1 MSGPVSNLNPRV
13 RISFAD
19 PRFVVIIGGLIG
31 LIVLPLIAYEARDT
45 FLISFVAKMMIFA
58 IAAATLDL
66 ILGYGGLVSFG
77 HAAYIGIGAY
87 AVAVTAKYFADA
99 CNAVSPD
106 VIEAIDPII
115 AAAGMEIIDGGRCQ
129 APLRLAW
136 LDVPIGNLVVDTG
149 WNFLSNGYFQ
159 FAVAIVGS
167 ALIALVIGL
176 MSLRTSGIYFIMI
189 TLAFTQMLFFLGVS
203 LEEFGGDDG
212 INVDRSDFGF
222 FTLNDNLL
230 APARADKD
238 GATIYYFA
246 LVLLVISVL
255 ILRRIVNSRFG
266 MVIRGGYSNPVR
278 MRAIGY
284 PIFRYRLTAFVI
296 AGAICGVAGAL
307 FANHQEFLTPEYML
321 WIRSGEI
328 MIMVIMGGM
337 GTIFGPVFGALGFL
351 AIEEFLQDI
360 VGRDFWMI
368 VFGPLLVILV
378 LFAKRGLFGL
388 IPDNWSS
395 MPKFLLGALIFTVC
409 FTVFVAHLK
418 VFGALWIVL
427 AWILIICLAKA
438 LYELLRAPRDIVL
451 AVAGGLLVLSNAVAW
466 ATQGVKPGWSWLFG
480 GDGTA
485 WAILLI
491 VLVGGITLVAAG
503 GDRLRGMMGQSPT
516 PSEA

>member
-13 RISFAD
+13 RLSLTD
-19 PRFVVIIGGLIG
+19 PRFVIIIGGLIG
-31 LIVLPLIAYEARDT
+31 LLVLPWVAYEADDT

-66 ILGYGGLVSFG
+66 ILGYGGMVSFG

-87 AVAVTAKYFADA
+87 AVAVSAKYFGDICGELEEGAA
-99 CNAVSPD
+99 CSVA
-106 VIEAIDPII
+106 
-115 AAAGMEIIDGGRCQ
+115 
-129 APLRLAW
+129 
-136 LDVPIGNLVVDTG
+136 
-149 WNFLSNGYFQ
+149 FLSSGYFQ

-167 ALIALVIGL
+167 ALMALLIGL

-212 INVDRSDFGF
+212 MNVDRSDFGF
-222 FTLNDNLL
+222 FNLNDNVF
-230 APARADKD
+230 APADGDKD

-246 LVLLVISVL
+246 LVLLVLSVF

-266 MVIRGGYSNPVR
+266 MVIRGSYSNPIR
-278 MRAIGY
+278 MRAIGF
-284 PIFRYRLTAFVI
+284 PVFRYRLTAFVI
-296 AGAICGVAGAL
+296 AGAICGVAGSL

-337 GTIFGPVFGALGFL
+337 GTIFGPVFGAIGFL

-360 VGRDFWMI
+360 VGQEFWMI

-388 IPDNWSS
+388 IPDNWQAI
-395 MPKFLLGALIFTVC
+395 PKFLLGALIFAFC
-409 FTVFVAHLK
+409 FAIFTAHLQ
-418 VFGALWIVL
+418 VFGALWIIL
-427 AWILIICLAKA
+427 SWIFIICFAKA
-438 LYELLRAPRDIVL
+438 LYELIRVPRDMVI
-451 AVAGGLLVLSNAVAW
+451 AISGLLLVVSNLVAW
-466 ATQGVKPGWSWLFG
+466 ATQGAKPGWSWLFG
-480 GDGTA
+480 GDPTV
-485 WAILLI
+485 WSILLV
-491 VLVGGITLVAAG
+491 VLIGGMTVLLLG
-503 GDRLRGMMGQSPT
+503 GGRLRSMVGQT
-516 PSEA
+516 PAASEA